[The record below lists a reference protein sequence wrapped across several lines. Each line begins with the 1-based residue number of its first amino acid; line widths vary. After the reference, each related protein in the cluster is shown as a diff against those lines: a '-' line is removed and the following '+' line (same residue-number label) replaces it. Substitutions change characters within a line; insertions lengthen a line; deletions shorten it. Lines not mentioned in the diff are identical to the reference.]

1 MTVTEKTVKDYVV
14 QDFRT
19 AAVFERH
26 GLDFCCGGGQPLGAA
41 CAKKGL
47 DVAQV
52 MAELDAVLASAGGRG
67 DDPNAWELDALT
79 AHIVRTHHTFVRDA
93 LPPLRQHADK
103 VARVHGERH
112 PEMVRVAEIVA
123 AVEAEM
129 TMHMHKEEAI
139 LFPYIDELTRA
150 RREHI
155 HLDGSPFGTIENPIA
170 MMIDEHESAGG
181 AMAEASTLT
190 AGYTP
195 PEDACMTYRVLLQEL
210 AAFEKDL
217 HHHVHLE
224 NNILFPKAATLEGQ
238 LVS

>member
-1 MTVTEKTVKDYVV
+1 MPVTEKTVKDYVV
-14 QDFRT
+14 ADFRT

-26 GLDFCCGGGQPLGAA
+26 GLDFCCGGGQPLTEA

-47 DVAQV
+47 DVAAV
-52 MAELDAVLASAGGRG
+52 TAELDAVLASAGGKG

-79 AHIVRTHHTFVRDA
+79 AHIVRTHHTFVREA

-103 VARVHGERH
+103 VARVHSERH
-112 PEMVRVAEIVA
+112 PEMVRVAELVA

-139 LFPYIDELTRA
+139 LFPYIDELAQA
-150 RREHI
+150 RRAHA
-155 HLDGSPFGTIENPIA
+155 HLGASPFGSIQNPIS

-181 AMAEASTLT
+181 AMAEASRLT
-190 AGYTP
+190 SGYAP

-210 AAFEKDL
+210 DAFEKDL

-224 NNILFPKAATLEGQ
+224 NNILFPKATIMEGQ